1 MKKRFLPGS
10 LLSVALAL
18 FMAAMVAIRVQA
30 AEITPRQYNNLPVVI
45 LKIDDLKY
53 YAQGSDAEQ
62 SWDRFL
68 NYIRSKNLK
77 ANIGAIGQ
85 HFDKNTDSY
94 SWFHEDVKTD
104 FLKDSSIEIFNHSYC
119 YCPDTFT
126 EISPYSVQYDTLDR
140 AQKAIISTL
149 GVTPVAFG
157 SGGNTKSADTIKVM
171 NQHPQMKVWFFGD
184 DNVDKSKV
192 INLPRT
198 WPLSNIDTIES
209 TGVFLEN
216 FEKFRDRPSIV
227 LQGHAGKWT
236 VGQFSNFSNA
246 IDALLKR
253 YPKIKFMTVSEYY
266 QYSGGQVGADI
277 VESAAVPPSA
287 PTNLIIEI
295 DL

>member
-30 AEITPRQYNNLPVVI
+30 AEITPMQYNNLPVVI

-53 YAQGSDAEQ
+53 YAQGSEAEQ

-68 NYIRSKNLK
+68 HYIRSKNLK
-77 ANIGAIGQ
+77 ANIGAIGK
-85 HFDKNTDSY
+85 HFDNNTDS
-94 SWFHEDVKTD
+94 SRWFHEDVKTD
-104 FLKDSSIEIFNHSYC
+104 FLKDSSVEIFNHSYC

-126 EISPYSVQYDTLDR
+126 DISPYSVQYDTLDR
-140 AQKAIISTL
+140 AQKAIINTL

-157 SGGNTKSADTIKVM
+157 SGANKKSADTIKVM

-209 TGVFLEN
+209 TAVFLQN
-216 FEKFRDRPSIV
+216 FDKFTDRPSIV

-236 VGQFSNFSNA
+236 IGQFNNFSNA
-246 IDALLKR
+246 IDALLKK

-266 QYSGGQVGADI
+266 QYSGGQVGANI
-277 VESAAVPPSA
+277 IGNASVPPSA
-287 PTNLIIEI
+287 PTNLIIEEY
-295 DL
+295 